1 MEIVK
6 TVAELNDALE
16 AHRAAGCS
24 IGFVPTMGAL
34 HNGHMALIDKARS
47 ENDTVVVSVF
57 VNPNQFNDPKD
68 FETYP
73 RTKESDELM
82 MKVHEV
88 DIAFMPGVE
97 DMYPQPDTRIFNL
110 SPEADVMEGPMRP
123 GHFNGVAQV
132 VSRLFDMV
140 KPTRAYFGEKDY
152 QQIAV
157 INRMCKSLENPPE
170 IVPVPICRAKSGLAL
185 SSRNSRLTEEQ
196 REIAAGIFRALRG
209 SLEYYKDMTPAEV
222 QARVVSEINAIPSL
236 KTEYYDIVDA
246 ETLQPVKDWSRDVQG
261 CVTVWCGN
269 VRLIDNIRYP
279 KA

>member
-6 TVAELNDALE
+6 TAAELDEALDAY
-16 AHRAAGCS
+16 RIVDCS

-34 HNGHMALIDKARS
+34 HNGHMALIDKARA
-47 ENDTVVVSVF
+47 ENEAVVVSVF

-68 FETYP
+68 FESYP
-73 RTKESDELM
+73 RNKESDTLM
-82 MKVHEV
+82 LKVHDV
-88 DIAFMPGVE
+88 DIAFIPGVE
-97 DMYPQPDTRIFNL
+97 DIYPEPDTRTFNL

-170 IVPVPICRAKSGLAL
+170 IVPVPICRAQSGLAL
-185 SSRNSRLTEEQ
+185 SSRNSRLTDEQ
-196 REIAAGIFRALRG
+196 RETAAGIFRVLDT
-209 SLEYYKDMTPAEV
+209 SLGYYKDLTPAQV
-222 QARVVSEINAIPSL
+222 QARVVSEINAIKGL

-246 ETLQPVKDWSRDVQG
+246 ETLQPVQDWSRDAQG
-261 CVTVWCGN
+261 CITVWCNN